1 MGRKGV
7 SKRKPS
13 QTKSKPFS
21 SDKSGSTV
29 SSVLTPLVGQA
40 VKSKDSSTSST
51 FPDRKKKSR
60 NG

>member
-21 SDKSGSTV
+21 SDMAGGSV
-29 SSVLTPLVGQA
+29 SSALTPLVRQPIKPMDGD
-40 VKSKDSSTSST
+40 KTDPST
-51 FPDRKKKSR
+51 DRKKKSR
-60 NG
+60 KG

>member
-1 MGRKGV
+1 LV
-7 SKRKPS
+7 SQP
-13 QTKSKPFS
+13 
-21 SDKSGSTV
+21 
-29 SSVLTPLVGQA
+29 